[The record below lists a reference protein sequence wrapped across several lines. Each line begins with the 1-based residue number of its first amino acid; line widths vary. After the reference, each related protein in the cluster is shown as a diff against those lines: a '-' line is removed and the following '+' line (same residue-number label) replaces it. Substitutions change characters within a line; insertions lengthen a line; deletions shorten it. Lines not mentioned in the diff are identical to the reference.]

1 MGHSVVRDCVAYSL
15 SIITMAVC
23 ALTPITS
30 DLPELNGKSGFSFW
44 EAMFMTLMYVGYIV
58 MMSQNK
64 KVMAMIGAP
73 PPGFEEE
80 EEEEVEPEPE
90 TAENP
95 LEAAKEKASAMKASI
110 SAKMNKGD
118 GDEENAS
125 DEGAEEKK
133 DEEEEEGGIFSIISM
148 PFSLLFSATI
158 PACDDDDWEVG
169 QEGGAKYYWGA
180 FTMCILWIG
189 VLTLAMVAWADRLG
203 CMLGINSFI
212 MGLVVL
218 AAGTSVPDALASIAV
233 AKDGEGGMAVS
244 NAIGSNVFDILL
256 GLGLPFMAFCIVW
269 DKAGYASGDEV
280 EVLVACIQLQVIL
293 FVVVVAMWLSK
304 WKLSSNLGGGLMALY
319 FFYVGF
325 NIVRKR
331 QRPLTCP
338 PRLL

>member
-80 EEEEVEPEPE
+80 EEEEEEVEPEPE

-125 DEGAEEKK
+125 DEGAKEKK
-133 DEEEEEGGIFSIISM
+133 DEEEEEGGVFSIISM

-169 QEGGAKYYWGA
+169 QEGGAVAPAGDAVGRRVVELRDELLDVGGGREGA
-180 FTMCILWIG
+180 RP
-189 VLTLAMVAWADRLG
+189 RLG
-203 CMLGINSFI
+203 DAAELAVRLVEAAAVQVQRELGC
-212 MGLVVL
+212 
-218 AAGTSVPDALASIAV
+218 DA
-233 AKDGEGGMAVS
+233 
-244 NAIGSNVFDILL
+244 
-256 GLGLPFMAFCIVW
+256 
-269 DKAGYASGDEV
+269 
-280 EVLVACIQLQVIL
+280 
-293 FVVVVAMWLSK
+293 
-304 WKLSSNLGGGLMALY
+304 
-319 FFYVGF
+319 
-325 NIVRKR
+325 
-331 QRPLTCP
+331 
-338 PRLL
+338 